1 MTENMYCPRCGNQF
15 SESTSF
21 CRTCGLSLDGVS
33 EIVTG
38 EAATA
43 PEMRSGPNYKFIQIG
58 LAMFIF
64 GTVIGLANVIVRD
77 LGLFPEIYGKA
88 ICLAFISMGLLS
100 IALSVIFPSK
110 RYVKRKQSKSTNDSE
125 RRLKTA
131 PLGEHLPPASIN
143 NIKTDFPKD
152 DRLPVTAEPGTVTE
166 HTTRQLG

>member
-1 MTENMYCPRCGNQF
+1 MQKDMYCPRCGNSF

-38 EAATA
+38 EASTA
-43 PEMRSGPNYKFIQIG
+43 PEIRSEPNYSAIRLG
-58 LAMFIF
+58 MALFIF
-64 GTVIGLANVIVRD
+64 GAVVGLANIVVRD

-88 ICLAFISMGLLS
+88 ICLAFVSMGLLS

-110 RYVKRKQSKSTNDSE
+110 RYVKRKESKSTNDSE

-131 PLGEHLPPASIN
+131 PLAEQLPPASVN

-152 DRLPVTAEPGTVTE
+152 ERPPVTIEPGSVTE
-166 HTTRQLG
+166 HTTRHLT